1 MAELITVARPYAEAV
16 FRLAKDS
23 NTLIQWSDVLGNLAL
38 IAENQAVLD
47 VVANPKCSADQVQ
60 ELLVELLGTDAN
72 AEVKN
77 FLAAVLENRRFAT
90 LPAMSALFEQL
101 KSADEGVAQAHIES
115 AFAMTDAQL
124 AELTATLTQQL
135 KRKISADVSIN
146 PELIGGVKV
155 TIGDLVID
163 ASVSGKLATLATS
176 LKS

>member
-16 FRLAKDS
+16 FRLAKES
-23 NTLIQWSDVLGNLAL
+23 NTLSQWSDVLGNLAL
-38 IAENQAVLD
+38 IADNQSVLD
-47 VVANPKCSADQVQ
+47 VVANPKCSVDQVQ
-60 ELLVELLGTDAN
+60 ELLVGLLGADAN

-90 LPAMSALFEQL
+90 LPAVSALFEQL
-101 KSADEGVAQAHIES
+101 KAADEGVAQAHIES

-135 KRKISADVSIN
+135 NRKISADVSVN
-146 PELIGGVKV
+146 PELIGGVKI

-163 ASVSGKLATLATS
+163 ASVSGKLTVLATS

>member
-16 FRLAKDS
+16 FRLAKES
-23 NTLIQWSDVLGNLAL
+23 NTLSQWSDVLGNLAL
-38 IAENQAVLD
+38 IANDQSVLD
-47 VVANPKCSADQVQ
+47 VVANPKCSVDQVQ
-60 ELLVELLGTDAN
+60 ELLVGLLGADAN

-90 LPAMSALFEQL
+90 LPAMSALFEEL
-101 KSADEGVAQAHIES
+101 KAADEGVAQAHIES

-135 KRKISADVSIN
+135 KRKISADVSVN

-163 ASVSGKLATLATS
+163 ASVSGKLTALATS

>member
-16 FRLAKDS
+16 FRLAKES
-23 NTLIQWSDVLGNLAL
+23 NALSQWSDVLGNLAL
-38 IAENQAVLD
+38 IADNQSVLD
-47 VVANPKCSADQVQ
+47 VVANPKCSVDQVQ
-60 ELLVELLGTDAN
+60 ELLVGLLGADAN

-90 LPAMSALFEQL
+90 LPAVSALFEQL
-101 KSADEGVAQAHIES
+101 KAADEGVAQAHIES

-135 KRKISADVSIN
+135 NRKISADVSVN
-146 PELIGGVKV
+146 PELIGGVKI

-163 ASVSGKLATLATS
+163 ASVSGKLTALATS

>member
-16 FRLAKDS
+16 FRLAKES
-23 NTLIQWSDVLGNLAL
+23 NTLSLWSDVLGNLAL
-38 IAENQAVLD
+38 IANDPTVLD
-47 VVANPKCSADQVQ
+47 VVANPKCSAVQVQ
-60 ELLVELLGTDAN
+60 ELLVGLLGADAN

-90 LPAMSALFEQL
+90 LPAVSALFEQL
-101 KSADEGVAQAHIES
+101 KAADEGVAQAHIES

-135 KRKISADVSIN
+135 KRKISADVSVN

-163 ASVSGKLATLATS
+163 ASVSGKLTALATS

>member
-16 FRLAKDS
+16 FRLAKES
-23 NTLIQWSDVLGNLAL
+23 NTLSLWSDVLGNLAL
-38 IAENQAVLD
+38 IANDPTVLD
-47 VVANPKCSADQVQ
+47 VVANPKCSAVQVQ
-60 ELLVELLGTDAN
+60 ELLVGLLGADAN

-90 LPAMSALFEQL
+90 LPAMSALFEEL
-101 KSADEGVAQAHIES
+101 KAADEGVAQAHIES

-135 KRKISADVSIN
+135 KRKISADVSVN

-163 ASVSGKLATLATS
+163 ASVSGKLTALATS

>member
-16 FRLAKDS
+16 FRLAKES
-23 NTLIQWSDVLGNLAL
+23 NTLSQWSDVLGNLAL
-38 IAENQAVLD
+38 IAGNQDILA

-60 ELLVELLGTDAN
+60 ELLVGLLGTDAN

-77 FLAAVLENRRFAT
+77 FLAAVLENRRFAA
-90 LPAMSALFEQL
+90 LPAVSTLFEQL
-101 KSADEGVAQAHIES
+101 KAADEGEAKAHIES

-135 KRKISADVSIN
+135 KRKISADVSVN

-163 ASVSGKLATLATS
+163 ASVSGKLTALATS

>member
-16 FRLAKDS
+16 FRLAKES
-23 NTLIQWSDVLGNLAL
+23 NTLSQWSDVLANLAV
-38 IAENQAVLD
+38 IAESQAVLD
-47 VVANPKCSADQVQ
+47 VVANPKCSVDQVQ
-60 ELLVELLGTDAN
+60 ELLVGLLGADAN

-90 LPAMSALFEQL
+90 LPAVSALFEQL
-101 KSADEGVAQAHIES
+101 KAADEGVAQAHIES

-135 KRKISADVSIN
+135 NRKISADVSVN
-146 PELIGGVKV
+146 PELIGGVKI

-163 ASVSGKLATLATS
+163 ASVSGKLTVLATS

>member
-23 NTLIQWSDVLGNLAL
+23 NTLILWSDVLGNLAL
-38 IAENQAVLD
+38 IAKDQAVLD

-60 ELLVELLGTDAN
+60 ELLVGLLGTDAN

-90 LPAMSALFEQL
+90 LPSMSTLFEQL
-101 KSADEGVAQAHIES
+101 KAADEGVAQAHIES

-135 KRKISADVSIN
+135 NRKISADVSIN
-146 PELIGGVKV
+146 PELIGGVKI

-163 ASVSGKLATLATS
+163 ASVSGKLAALATS

>member
-16 FRLAKDS
+16 FRLAKES
-23 NTLIQWSDVLGNLAL
+23 NTLSQWSDVLGNLAV
-38 IAENQAVLD
+38 IADNQSILD
-47 VVANPKCSADQVQ
+47 VVANPKCSVDQVQ
-60 ELLVELLGTDAN
+60 ELLVGLLGADAN

-90 LPAMSALFEQL
+90 LPAVSALFEQL
-101 KSADEGVAQAHIES
+101 KAADEGVAQAHIES

-135 KRKISADVSIN
+135 NRKISADVSVN
-146 PELIGGVKV
+146 PELIGGVKI

-163 ASVSGKLATLATS
+163 ASVSGKLTVLATS

>member
-1 MAELITVARPYAEAV
+1 
-16 FRLAKDS
+16 
-23 NTLIQWSDVLGNLAL
+23 
-38 IAENQAVLD
+38 
-47 VVANPKCSADQVQ
+47 
-60 ELLVELLGTDAN
+60 
-72 AEVKN
+72 
-77 FLAAVLENRRFAT
+77 
-90 LPAMSALFEQL
+90 
-101 KSADEGVAQAHIES
+101 
-115 AFAMTDAQL
+115 MTDAQL